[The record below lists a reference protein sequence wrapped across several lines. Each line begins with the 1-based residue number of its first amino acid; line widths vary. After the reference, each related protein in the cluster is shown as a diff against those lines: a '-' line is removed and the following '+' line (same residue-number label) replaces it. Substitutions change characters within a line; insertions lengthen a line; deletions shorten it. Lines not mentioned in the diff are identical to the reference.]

1 MCEMA
6 KEIVVQHLYGQS
18 QETCKVKIEKNTKG
32 VNWELAMSGPDF
44 ASCIKAIDAANEVMK
59 QKYGSV

>member
-32 VNWELAMSGPDF
+32 FNWELAMSGPDF

-59 QKYGSV
+59 QMYGSV